1 LNDCSSGSEKGCA
14 GLGAPNGC
22 VDPKSDKRARACARQ
37 SKNLEFSTEINI
49 FAQFLML
56 MAVCGILSV
65 AVQIA
70 GPLWLGGLA
79 HFAQTLSQRLTKL
92 QESFQA
98 GVPHRQGK
106 QDLRSCG

>member
-1 LNDCSSGSEKGCA
+1 
-14 GLGAPNGC
+14 
-22 VDPKSDKRARACARQ
+22 
-37 SKNLEFSTEINI
+37 
-49 FAQFLML
+49 L

-98 GVPHRQGK
+98 GVPAQTGEAG
-106 QDLRSCG
+106 SA